1 MLKRRL
7 STPRAA
13 TAVALAAVLAA
24 AVAVTPSFAGS
35 AISGAFITKKA
46 AGQIYVSNKKA
57 STLYLRKKAAGNT
70 FVKKADAPLPPVVGI
85 AAGTAPSV
93 ERRRRRRSTC
103 RPPTPRSGCPAP
115 RPAVITFSGTATC
128 TAAKPTVELACPIQ
142 IVVDGQS
149 TGKVNIA
156 PATANSP
163 KPAAIVET
171 VTQSTV
177 LAKGGHTVAIQYAGA
192 KNVVFSLGAGTSR
205 CRATPQSRNCRPP
218 KRPKAPNRQ
227 SKRADRAGFA
237 AARSALE
244 ATPGEGR
251 LDQCPRSWNRA
262 GRGSGSPRIRRAR

>member
-1 MLKRRL
+1 MLRRRL

-57 STLYLRKKAAGNT
+57 STLYLRKKVAGNT
-70 FVKKADAPLPPVVGI
+70 FVKKADAPLQPVASI
-85 AAGTAPSV
+85 AAGTAPWSNEGTTPV
-93 ERRRRRRSTC
+93 YL
-103 RPPTPRSGCPAP
+103 PTAYTSFGMPGTGPV
-115 RPAVITFSGTATC
+115 VISFSGSVTC
-128 TAAKPTVELACPIQ
+128 TSAKPTVELACPIS

-163 KPAAIVET
+163 KPAAILET

-192 KNVVFSLGAGTSR
+192 KGVVFSLGAWSLSAQGYP
-205 CRATPQSRNCRPP
+205 AKPELPP
-218 KRPKAPNRQ
+218 TETTKSTK
-227 SKRADRAGFA
+227 
-237 AARSALE
+237 
-244 ATPGEGR
+244 
-251 LDQCPRSWNRA
+251 
-262 GRGSGSPRIRRAR
+262 